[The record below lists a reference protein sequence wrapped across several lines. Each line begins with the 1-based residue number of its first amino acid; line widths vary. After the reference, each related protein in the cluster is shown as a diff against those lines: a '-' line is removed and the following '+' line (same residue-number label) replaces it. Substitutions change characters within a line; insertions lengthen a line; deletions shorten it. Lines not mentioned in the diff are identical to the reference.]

1 MEVWGIV
8 FGIIIQ
14 IAFYYGFLYLIC
26 WRYILRPILHSMG
39 WKGKAPKPTHHL
51 QGNGNFNFQI
61 VGESFYQKNLALIA
75 GAKQEN
81 GVEVRKKA
89 VLFLDPF
96 NRHDKNAVRVEIDN
110 LIVGHLSKDNAN
122 KYRAW
127 LKANNL
133 KKATCQADALINGGW
148 IRPDGEGFYGVCLD
162 FSMSQ
167 MPYILREA
175 QQGN

>member
-1 MEVWGIV
+1 MEILSVLL
-8 FGIIIQ
+8 GIIIQ
-14 IAFYYGFLYLIC
+14 IAFFYGFFYLIC

-51 QGNGNFNFQI
+51 QGNGNFSFQI
-61 VGESFYQKNLALIA
+61 VGESFYQKNLAIIA
-75 GAKQEN
+75 GSKQEN
-81 GVEVRKKA
+81 GVEIRKKA

-96 NRHDKNAVRVEIDN
+96 NRHDTNSVRVEIDN
-110 LIVGHLSKDNAN
+110 LIVGHLSKDNAI

-148 IRPDGEGFYGVCLD
+148 IRPDSEGFYGVCLD
-162 FSMSQ
+162 FSMAK
-167 MPYILREA
+167 MPYIITTI
-175 QQGN
+175 